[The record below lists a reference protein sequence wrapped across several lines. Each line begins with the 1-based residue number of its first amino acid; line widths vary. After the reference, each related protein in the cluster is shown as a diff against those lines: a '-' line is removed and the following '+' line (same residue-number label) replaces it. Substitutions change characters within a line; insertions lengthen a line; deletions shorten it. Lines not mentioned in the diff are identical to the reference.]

1 MKKLFL
7 MLSIFMAQALN
18 AAELAIA
25 LAPASPTCNGGSD
38 GSIIAR
44 VTGGAE
50 PYSIVVIPTI
60 GTITEVDGVF
70 TISDLPAGSYSVTAT
85 DANNDTAIASTIV
98 EEPQTELSLN
108 PATVMDVLCNGASTG
123 SITLNITNLN
133 DIEIS
138 SYSVTPA
145 GGTTITLTPPAPPV
159 FTDLPA
165 ASYTTTVDA
174 ANGDCAVRMEIIT
187 QPDPIVITPT
197 TEAEDEVN
205 QTLGTAIITVI
216 GGTPPYDVLL
226 NPGNETAPPGI
237 GPFTF
242 TDLTAGNYTITVT
255 DVNGCT
261 ATLEVTVPCVRGV
274 SANALT
280 NFFTTKY
287 CKGGC
292 VFPPAASAA

>member
-1 MKKLFL
+1 M
-7 MLSIFMAQALN
+7 N

-98 EEPQTELSLN
+98 EEPQTEVSLN
-108 PATVMDVLCNGASTG
+108 SATVMDVLCNGASTE

-174 ANGDCAVRMEIIT
+174 ANGDCVSCAH
-187 QPDPIVITPT
+187 
-197 TEAEDEVN
+197 
-205 QTLGTAIITVI
+205 
-216 GGTPPYDVLL
+216 
-226 NPGNETAPPGI
+226 
-237 GPFTF
+237 
-242 TDLTAGNYTITVT
+242 GNYHSARS
-255 DVNGCT
+255 NRYH
-261 ATLEVTVPCVRGV
+261 PYYRG
-274 SANALT
+274 
-280 NFFTTKY
+280 
-287 CKGGC
+287 
-292 VFPPAASAA
+292 